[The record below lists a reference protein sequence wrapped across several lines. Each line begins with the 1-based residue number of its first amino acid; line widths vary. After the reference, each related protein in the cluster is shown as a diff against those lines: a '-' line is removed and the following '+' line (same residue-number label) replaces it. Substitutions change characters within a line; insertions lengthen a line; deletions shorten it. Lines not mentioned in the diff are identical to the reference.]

1 MVTQF
6 YEVVPKDLAD
16 RIPKQ
21 SLETIYSKYWKEE
34 REKRK
39 RSFLRMFWEKAD
51 YDDND
56 QFSAFRKRVKQKMTL
71 RKKTKYEIESYLKM
85 FDLRRNCLDVLFV
98 INDMHKREQL
108 KKRQNILDQ
117 AIFDAQFDQMLKERG
132 LSQIQIPRQSK
143 LLEVKK
149 IE

>member
-6 YEVVPKDLAD
+6 YKVAPKDLAD

-39 RSFLRMFWEKAD
+39 KSFLRMFWEKAD

-85 FDLRRNCLDVLFV
+85 FDLRRNCLDVLSV
-98 INDMHKREQL
+98 INDMHRRE
-108 KKRQNILDQ
+108 
-117 AIFDAQFDQMLKERG
+117 
-132 LSQIQIPRQSK
+132 
-143 LLEVKK
+143 
-149 IE
+149 

>member
-1 MVTQF
+1 MTRF
-6 YEVVPKDLAD
+6 SELVPASLSE
-16 RIPKQ
+16 RIPKT
-21 SLETIYSKYWKEE
+21 SLELIYSKYWKEE

-85 FDLRRNCLDVLFV
+85 FDLRRNCLDVLSI
-98 INDMHKREQL
+98 INDMNRREQT
-108 KKRQNILDQ
+108 KKRQHVLDQ
-117 AIFDAQFDQMLKERG
+117 AIFDA
-132 LSQIQIPRQSK
+132 
-143 LLEVKK
+143 
-149 IE
+149 